1 MDHCVTQL
9 HLQTVA
15 QTEPFKV
22 SDLISTFSNFNERAT
37 SLLPPQPITSI
48 HGSDLRLKTE
58 EHHLADLKPIIN
70 PTPHVPNALHPQYR
84 TSEERAYTIHAY
96 ADAVSQVKDMLHQQ
110 KSAAAASLKTLSTLP
125 PVDDS
130 RDTHSVKIR
139 NRELQRIKILKK
151 EAATH
156 TREQSAFVGN
166 HQRQQN
172 HDDNNNPDQQPA
184 SSTTRPSPFIHSK
197 TSNNVLD
204 NDLVLKI
211 ELRVPTAPHLVAQEY
226 LVLAS
231 QPLTALRD
239 AIICVTD
246 KNLQALI
253 QESSNQVRS
262 TNSTEERRREEESV
276 LGMASDF
283 ERIQAS
289 AYFYIEGVFYN
300 DTRSPGSIDYSEP
313 LRRHAAEHGIK
324 APPHPPPGSRDR
336 DTTFLTTSFS
346 TAPMQHT
353 TFGDLYLRLAGSNI
367 SSSSSS
373 SSSSSGDSTSALQ
386 QYVYCHSGGCEH
398 LLIFKDIRKFDQQV
412 DPPFVSHYPFQSG
425 PAGHRMPRK
434 ECEVCGTKVA
444 TRVTYNDVMADH
456 TPYFWCDGC
465 YRELH
470 GREAR
475 IPEAYPY
482 RGEHVLVGGG

>member
-9 HLQTVA
+9 NLQNVA
-15 QTEPFKV
+15 HTEPFKV
-22 SDLISTFSNFNERAT
+22 FDLLPTFSSFNQRAT
-37 SLLPPQPITSI
+37 SLLPPQPMTSI
-48 HGSDLRLKTE
+48 HASDLLRLKTE
-58 EHHLADLKPIIN
+58 EHHLANLKPIIT
-70 PTPHVPNALHPQYR
+70 PTSHAPATLHPQYR
-84 TSEERAYTIHAY
+84 TSDERAYTLHAY
-96 ADAVSQVKDMLHQQ
+96 AEAVSQVKDMIHQQ
-110 KSAAAASLKTLSTLP
+110 KSAAAASLKTLTTLP
-125 PVDDS
+125 PVDAS
-130 RDTHSVKIR
+130 QDTHSVKLR

-151 EAATH
+151 EAAI
-156 TREQSAFVGN
+156 AGN
-166 HQRQQN
+166 HHRQQQQ
-172 HDDNNNPDQQPA
+172 DKNNNPDLQPS
-184 SSTTRPSPFIHSK
+184 SSTAPPSPH
-197 TSNNVLD
+197 TATTNRVAD

-253 QESSNQVRS
+253 RESNQVRS
-262 TNSTEERRREEESV
+262 TNGSEEGSGEKDSI

-283 ERIQAS
+283 EQIQAS

-324 APPHPPPGSRDR
+324 APPHPPPGSRN
-336 DTTFLTTSFS
+336 TTFLTTSLS

-353 TFGDLYLRLAGSNI
+353 NFGDLYLCLAGSN
-367 SSSSSS
+367 SSSDHS
-373 SSSSSGDSTSALQ
+373 STSALQ

-398 LLIFKDIRKFDQQV
+398 ILIFKDIRKFDQQV
-412 DPPFVSHYPFQSG
+412 DPPLVSHYPFQSG

-475 IPEAYPY
+475 VPGAYPY
-482 RGEHVLVGGG
+482 KGEHVLVGGGG